1 MLHNTLILG
10 YGSTVGTNRNQI
22 DFGNWVLC
30 VAVNTY
36 QV

>member
-1 MLHNTLILG
+1 MLHKTLIFGYVSTLG
-10 YGSTVGTNRNQI
+10 LDSNQI
-22 DFGNWVLC
+22 DFKNWVLC